1 MKVPTVPSRLTDR
14 AVINAKPQPSR
25 YKISDDYGL
34 YLLVMPKGGKHWRF
48 DYRFAGARRTLSI
61 GPYPL
66 FSLAEARDERDKA
79 RKCLRDGVDP
89 GERRKQERA
98 AEELSAA
105 ATFSVI
111 ADDVLKRMEKEQRAE
126 ATLTKTRWLLDFARP
141 DLGNLPISEITAPQ
155 ILAVLR
161 KIEDRGRYETA
172 KRLRS
177 VIGSVFRYAIAT
189 GRATSDPTYALRGA
203 LISPPV
209 THFAAITDPDQVSEL
224 LRAIDGFEGQ
234 PATHA
239 ALKLAPHVFV
249 RPGELRAAEW
259 SEIDFAKAVWSI
271 PGAKTK
277 MRRPLKVPLTPQS
290 MDILRSIQRLTGN
303 GRYVFPSLRSMER
316 PMSDNCLNAA
326 LRRLGYDNSEMTA
339 HGFRAMACSLLN
351 ESGRW
356 HADAIERQM
365 GHCDSNEVR
374 RAYARA
380 EYWDERVRM
389 MQWWSDHLD
398 ALKSRYTDQR
408 AA

>member
-1 MKVPTVPSRLTDR
+1 
-14 AVINAKPQPSR
+14 
-25 YKISDDYGL
+25 
-34 YLLVMPKGGKHWRF
+34 
-48 DYRFAGARRTLSI
+48 
-61 GPYPL
+61 
-66 FSLAEARDERDKA
+66 
-79 RKCLRDGVDP
+79 
-89 GERRKQERA
+89 
-98 AEELSAA
+98 
-105 ATFSVI
+105 
-111 ADDVLKRMEKEQRAE
+111 MEKERRAE

-141 DLGNLPISEITAPQ
+141 ILGGLPISEITAPQ

-161 KIEDRGRYETA
+161 KVEDRGRYETA
-172 KRLRS
+172 RRLRS
-177 VIGSVFRYAIAT
+177 VIGSIFRYAIAT

-209 THFAAITDPDQVSEL
+209 THYAALTEPEQVRGL
-224 LRAIDGFEGQ
+224 LRAIEGFAGQ

-249 RPGELRAAEW
+249 RPGELRTAEW
-259 SEIDFAKAVWSI
+259 SEMDFDKCIWSI
-271 PGAKTK
+271 PAPKTK

-290 MDILRSIQRLTGN
+290 IAILRSIQRLTGN

-316 PMSDNCLNAA
+316 PMSDNCLTAA
-326 LRRLGYDNSEMTA
+326 LRRLGYDNTEMTA

-398 ALKSRYTDQR
+398 ALKARHADHR
-408 AA
+408 AV